1 MDVVL
6 CYKQSSLLFNISP
19 YMPILYIRKLA
30 NKTFKIPQFA
40 LNLIYDGMKINN
52 KDNEKTLKEYF
63 GNISSIIINIGE
75 NESQLNFKS
84 LLSKTTKSIIKDNL
98 IKNTDII
105 YNKEI
110 KFNIAQTIKKRN
122 KSDFLIGQNNTI
134 SFFEKDNC
142 QECLKNSILFYCRDD
157 NSFLCQNCKEKKHK
171 NHLNLFIDKNN
182 ITQCF
187 YIYQKQLIDK
197 IKEQEELIYNLSY
210 KEKIHED
217 KTKLEELINLLQKIY
232 DKEQK
237 ILNCYPTVSI
247 EYFLEK
253 DYTEIKRNI
262 FDLNNELNFNNC
274 YSYKDKL
281 QAFQTL
287 NKKDLE
293 LRDYQKEINEI
304 NTKILFSEIIKKIIE
319 KITNDLIKLYNDMKK
334 ILEDNTI
341 NPINITFDFKQ
352 FINKQSEIFEIEI
365 NENQLKNKEENYEE
379 YFLKKSSKHN
389 RAITENDLGNKINIL
404 PFLKVNSSNNL
415 KENENHSSKNL
426 KNDIY
431 KLDIKSDF
439 SDSSDKKNYSN
450 NKEKYFDSNSGGNT
464 HNNQNNNNNNDDDY
478 SIKNK
483 KSFNLNDLL
492 LNSDGSYDKLYSK
505 KKSIKLSVF
514 IKNKTQIK
522 TPIEIMKKKKKKK
535 KIDIKQHK

>member
-40 LNLIYDGMKINN
+40 LNLIYEGIKINN

-63 GNISSIIINIGE
+63 GNIPSIVINIGE

-98 IKNTDII
+98 MKNTDII

-110 KFNIAQTIKKRN
+110 KFNIPQTIKKRN

-210 KEKIHED
+210 KEKSHED

-237 ILNCYPTVSI
+237 ILNCYPTV
-247 EYFLEK
+247 
-253 DYTEIKRNI
+253 
-262 FDLNNELNFNNC
+262 
-274 YSYKDKL
+274 
-281 QAFQTL
+281 
-287 NKKDLE
+287 
-293 LRDYQKEINEI
+293 
-304 NTKILFSEIIKKIIE
+304 
-319 KITNDLIKLYNDMKK
+319 
-334 ILEDNTI
+334 
-341 NPINITFDFKQ
+341 
-352 FINKQSEIFEIEI
+352 
-365 NENQLKNKEENYEE
+365 
-379 YFLKKSSKHN
+379 
-389 RAITENDLGNKINIL
+389 
-404 PFLKVNSSNNL
+404 
-415 KENENHSSKNL
+415 
-426 KNDIY
+426 
-431 KLDIKSDF
+431 
-439 SDSSDKKNYSN
+439 
-450 NKEKYFDSNSGGNT
+450 
-464 HNNQNNNNNNDDDY
+464 
-478 SIKNK
+478 
-483 KSFNLNDLL
+483 
-492 LNSDGSYDKLYSK
+492 
-505 KKSIKLSVF
+505 
-514 IKNKTQIK
+514 
-522 TPIEIMKKKKKKK
+522 
-535 KIDIKQHK
+535 